1 MRDPDGLKDA
11 LRRID
16 NASYG
21 AYKRIAGRWRLGDV
35 ELLIDHVQGDP
46 FAAPSRIRLRAP
58 TGISPDLIVDRDA
71 REAIE
76 DFLLRSLSE
85 ALDPGGRSRRAS
97 TPAHRGSGRSG
108 AIELYRP
115 GPEILERSA
124 LRIDA
129 DGGAEIRLRI
139 GLPARGRRI
148 LGREAWGLLAEDLP
162 QAAETLLDVVGVE
175 AHIAS
180 VRTQRALRRQ
190 LGERGLIA
198 FIADGSVLPRA
209 SGVEEGPLPGAVAF
223 HSPPSL
229 RVSLD

>member
-76 DFLLRSLSE
+76 DFLLLSLSE
-85 ALDPGGRSRRAS
+85 ALDPGGATNATGGVRARQ
-97 TPAHRGSGRSG
+97 RGTDGR
-108 AIELYRP
+108 
-115 GPEILERSA
+115 
-124 LRIDA
+124 
-129 DGGAEIRLRI
+129 
-139 GLPARGRRI
+139 
-148 LGREAWGLLAEDLP
+148 
-162 QAAETLLDVVGVE
+162 
-175 AHIAS
+175 
-180 VRTQRALRRQ
+180 
-190 LGERGLIA
+190 
-198 FIADGSVLPRA
+198 
-209 SGVEEGPLPGAVAF
+209 
-223 HSPPSL
+223 
-229 RVSLD
+229 

>member
-115 GPEILERSA
+115 GPEILE
-124 LRIDA
+124 
-129 DGGAEIRLRI
+129 
-139 GLPARGRRI
+139 
-148 LGREAWGLLAEDLP
+148 
-162 QAAETLLDVVGVE
+162 
-175 AHIAS
+175 
-180 VRTQRALRRQ
+180 
-190 LGERGLIA
+190 
-198 FIADGSVLPRA
+198 
-209 SGVEEGPLPGAVAF
+209 
-223 HSPPSL
+223 
-229 RVSLD
+229 